1 MIPSNSTKKK
11 QTKEFLNF
19 FASAENLVLYNKQLN
34 FVPPNPKSGVTKLAE
49 NIVFKTSEE
58 RKEFAIVFD
67 FVALGEQQNE
77 MNEKWEKE
85 ITPII
90 L

>member
-1 MIPSNSTKKK
+1 
-11 QTKEFLNF
+11 
-19 FASAENLVLYNKQLN
+19 
-34 FVPPNPKSGVTKLAE
+34 VTKLAE

-67 FVALGEQQNE
+67 FVSLGAQQNE

-85 ITPII
+85 IALSQSVESRVPRERK
-90 L
+90 